1 MQTRILVNAN
11 HESRVNSSAPFF
23 LKVCITLLD
32 IGRQLRAGKRGTIPA
47 QIGPIL
53 ERLGVIG
60 EGWFE
65 TMRQFGRRFKTVAG
79 RRASLV
85 ALAVRRGKAWL
96 QGQGAA
102 ALALR

>member
-23 LKVCITLLD
+23 LKVCITLPD
-32 IGRQLRAGKRGTIPA
+32 IGRQLRAGKRGMIPD
-47 QIGPIL
+47 QIAPIL

-60 EGWFE
+60 EGWVE
-65 TMRQFGRRFKTVAG
+65 TVRQFGRRFKTAAG
-79 RRASLV
+79 RSESLA
-85 ALAVRRGKAWL
+85 ALAVRRGEAWL
-96 QGQGAA
+96 QGHGAA